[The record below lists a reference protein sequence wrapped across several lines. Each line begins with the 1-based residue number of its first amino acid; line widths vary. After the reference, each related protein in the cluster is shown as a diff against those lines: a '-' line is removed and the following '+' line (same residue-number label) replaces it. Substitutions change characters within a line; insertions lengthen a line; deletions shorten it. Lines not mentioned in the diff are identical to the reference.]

1 MDAQKLGLF
10 IASIRKE
17 RGMTQSELAAKLFV
31 SDKTISKWERGAG
44 FPDIKNIE
52 PLAKA
57 LDCFR

>member
-52 PLAKA
+52 PTKRRA
-57 LDCFR
+57 CFL

>member
-31 SDKTISKWERGAG
+31 SDKTISKWERGVS
-44 FPDIKNIE
+44 
-52 PLAKA
+52 L
-57 LDCFR
+57 R